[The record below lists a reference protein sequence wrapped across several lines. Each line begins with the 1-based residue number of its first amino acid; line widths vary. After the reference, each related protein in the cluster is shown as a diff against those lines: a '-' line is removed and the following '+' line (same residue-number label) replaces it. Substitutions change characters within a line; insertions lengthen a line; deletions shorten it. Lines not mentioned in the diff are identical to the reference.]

1 MSTLTL
7 RMPDSLAQNIR
18 ELAAQ
23 QHVSLSDFARS
34 ALESYAKQTEQEL
47 MLQKMIVASKA
58 MQENGAIRQSVENL
72 SDEMAFTSNTD
83 DTALDSEHGWWQ

>member
-47 MLQKMIVASKA
+47 MLQKMIEASKA

-83 DTALDSEHGWWQ
+83 DTALESEQGWWQ

>member
-23 QHVSLSDFARS
+23 QQVSLSDFARS
-34 ALESYAKQTEQEL
+34 ALESYAQQTEQEL

-72 SDEMAFTSNTD
+72 SDEMAFTSNMD
-83 DTALDSEHGWWQ
+83 DTGPDNEQGWWQ